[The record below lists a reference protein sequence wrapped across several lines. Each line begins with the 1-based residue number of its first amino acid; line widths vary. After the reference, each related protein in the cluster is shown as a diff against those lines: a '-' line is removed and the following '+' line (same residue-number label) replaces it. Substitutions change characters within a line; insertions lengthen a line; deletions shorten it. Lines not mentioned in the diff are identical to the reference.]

1 MPWFYAVGAGAF
13 GLAELTAESS
23 RAELL
28 GLIAVLAGLP
38 VKKTAK
44 TFPPS
49 AQKTY
54 STTSTEKNSPFKK
67 ASIGLSG
74 IQAKVLRFVIS
85 VSDLCAL
92 SKIV

>member
-28 GLIAVLAGLP
+28 GLIAVSAGLP
-38 VKKTAK
+38 VKQTAK
-44 TFPPS
+44 TFPPLRS
-49 AQKTY
+49 KTY
-54 STTSTEKNSPFKK
+54 YYYYRKNSLFEK

-85 VSDLCAL
+85 VCDSCAL
-92 SKIV
+92 SKIL

>member
-23 RAELL
+23 RAARADCCF
-28 GLIAVLAGLP
+28 GRFAGEENCKNVSPLRSKN
-38 VKKTAK
+38 V
-44 TFPPS
+44 
-49 AQKTY
+49 
-54 STTSTEKNSPFKK
+54 STTSTEKNSLFKK

-85 VSDLCAL
+85 VCDLCAL
-92 SKIV
+92 SKIL